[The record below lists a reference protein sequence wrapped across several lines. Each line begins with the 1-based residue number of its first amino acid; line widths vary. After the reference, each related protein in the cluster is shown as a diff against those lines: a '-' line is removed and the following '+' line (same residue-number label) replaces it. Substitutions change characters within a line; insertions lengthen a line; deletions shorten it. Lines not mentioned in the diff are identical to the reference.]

1 MSGLASIANPLDP
14 NATAIQVYYVAQ
26 DGNLAMAFKTGGA
39 SSQTKEDKYHAG
51 ANDYE
56 GHIVSPSH
64 LAVGYFQGAQFVVG
78 YTTPKPTAAAASSG
92 TPATTETH
100 NISIISPIYE
110 PIVKGVGVEKR
121 ALTFTANN
129 NIASIWYLSENDEDE
144 TVLREYRLRDR
155 THANDGKMR
164 NIHSSSALAGYIV
177 GNDVFVVYQ
186 SKGGEL
192 FEYKSGK
199 NWPLIETGN
208 DPAEKT
214 TLAVNYVEEKKAAYL
229 YYRTSKGA
237 LIRMAKKEKD
247 EEWGY
252 SKKIPTDNVAVG
264 PNSQLAVVY
273 SNGIN
278 HIYWVPEGAAD
289 PKEAKDNL

>member
-14 NATAIQVYYVAQ
+14 NAAAIQVYYVAQ

-51 ANDYE
+51 ANDHE

-78 YTTPKPTAAAASSG
+78 YTNPKPAVSSG
-92 TPATTETH
+92 TPAPPETH
-100 NISIISPIYE
+100 NISIISPVYE
-110 PIVKGVGVEKR
+110 PIVKGVGLDKR
-121 ALTFTANN
+121 ALTFTANKD
-129 NIASIWYLSENDEDE
+129 IASIWYLREKHNQ
-144 TVLREYRLRDR
+144 TVLCEYRLRDR
-155 THANDGKMR
+155 THANDGKMK

-177 GNDVFVVYQ
+177 DKDVFVVYQ
-186 SKGGEL
+186 SDDGEL
-192 FEYKSGK
+192 FEYQSGGD
-199 NWPLIETGN
+199 WVAIDAGHEPV
-208 DPAEKT
+208 EKT
-214 TLAVNYVEEKKAAYL
+214 TLAVNYVQEKKAAYL

-237 LIRMAKKEKD
+237 LIRMTKRKD
-247 EEWGY
+247 EKWDN

-278 HIYWVPEGAAD
+278 HIYWVPEGATE
-289 PKEAKDNL
+289 PKEARDNL